1 MRLPEVPGIDKDL
14 IEECH
19 NTNLNLCC
27 ALFVSFI
34 NLILPGVGTFCA
46 GLCAKKRES
55 RIACLACGFLQVIL
69 VEVVIGIIWAWYT
82 SVRFIGNAAE
92 SVDCSFKTKTKKEQ
106 K

>member
-46 GLCAKKRES
+46 GLCAKSKES
-55 RIACLACGFLQVIL
+55 RVACLAVGILQIL
-69 VEVVIGIIWAWYT
+69 LSEVVIGIIWAWYT
-82 SVRFIGNAAE
+82 SFRIIGNSCE
-92 SVDCSFKTKTKKEQ
+92 SVGSSDRGYSEQ
-106 K
+106 Q